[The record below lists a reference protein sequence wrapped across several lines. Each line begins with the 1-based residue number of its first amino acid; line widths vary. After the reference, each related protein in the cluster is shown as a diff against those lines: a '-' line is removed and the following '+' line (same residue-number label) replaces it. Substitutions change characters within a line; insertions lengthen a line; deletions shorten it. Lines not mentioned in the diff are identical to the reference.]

1 MDKSYLSIANS
12 RVMLFLCAA
21 TVLVVLIQ
29 PVIFLLKA
37 RKRSREIGLTS
48 ENFKAIAKSSAIFSL
63 IPSLPI
69 LIGYMLMIAS
79 LGKYFP
85 WLRLSVLGSVSYEI
99 MAADIAAVQMGY
111 EGLSSA
117 NFTSSEFALMLWVVT
132 LGIMGGHFFILFFL
146 KGYDKNLKK
155 VRSGGG
161 AMVSYLTTA
170 LFLGMFSV
178 MVIPNVT
185 NMKNIP
191 GIVSVFVSGITI
203 LIMNKIVEKHTKMKE
218 FVFSISLLAGMI
230 AASVTAQFI

>member
-1 MDKSYLSIANS
+1 MEKTYLSIANS
-12 RVMLFLCAA
+12 PVMLFLCAA
-21 TVLVVLIQ
+21 TVFVILLQ
-29 PVIFLLKA
+29 PIIFLIKA
-37 RKRSREIGLTS
+37 KKRSKEIGLTT

-85 WLRLSVLGSVSYEI
+85 WLRLSVLGSVTYEI
-99 MAADIAAVQMGY
+99 MAADIASVQMGY
-111 EGLSSA
+111 ESLSVA
-117 NFTSSEFALMLWVVT
+117 NFTADQFALMMWVVT

-161 AMVSYLTTA
+161 TMVSYLTTA

-185 NMKNIP
+185 NVKNVP
-191 GIVSVFVSGITI
+191 GIVSVIVSGVTI
-203 LIMNKIVEKHTKMKE
+203 LIMNKVAEKHVKLKE
-218 FVFSISLLAGMI
+218 FVFSISLLAGMV
-230 AASVTAQFI
+230 AASVAAQFG

>member
-85 WLRLSVLGSVSYEI
+85 WLRLSVLGSVS
-99 MAADIAAVQMGY
+99 
-111 EGLSSA
+111 
-117 NFTSSEFALMLWVVT
+117 
-132 LGIMGGHFFILFFL
+132 
-146 KGYDKNLKK
+146 
-155 VRSGGG
+155 
-161 AMVSYLTTA
+161 
-170 LFLGMFSV
+170 
-178 MVIPNVT
+178 
-185 NMKNIP
+185 
-191 GIVSVFVSGITI
+191 
-203 LIMNKIVEKHTKMKE
+203 
-218 FVFSISLLAGMI
+218 
-230 AASVTAQFI
+230 